1 MLPEARGIVLLGASK
16 GEVKTRTWRID

>member
-16 GEVKTRTWRID
+16 AEVKTRTWRID